1 MPPLATFLLTALLVI
16 VFYLIIAERRHRSIR
31 QTSYQLQSLINGMPD
46 LMWVKDKQ
54 SRFLLVNSQFCKTF
68 SLAREEIIGKTDFDL
83 RVTPEQAQGY
93 YEDDLK
99 TQKSK
104 KTLQKEEQ
112 IATPDGSFTWAE
124 TTKIPM
130 FNRHNQVVGT
140 AGVAR
145 DISKRKL
152 AEQKITNLVYYDKL
166 TNLPNRTSF
175 VEDFNKLSIQN
186 NGTIALILCDLNNFK
201 IINDSFGYSFGD
213 QVLIQIA
220 NQLKEFI
227 DNKTIVARLSSDEF
241 IIAHSYSQQ
250 ENSLEKLQGKL
261 LRLFEKPITLKDVKY
276 NLSASFGIAVSPYDG
291 SDYETLLKH
300 ADLAL
305 LQSQRNKHEPCVYF
319 RQEFA
324 DELLYE
330 MKLSNQ
336 LHQGISK
343 QQFSIVYQPKV
354 DSSTGNLIGLE
365 SLLRWQLEG
374 HWVSPADFI
383 PIAEK
388 NGFIIELG
396 SWVIENVLK
405 QIKDWLERNI
415 PVVPVSIN
423 VSALQLH
430 ESHFAD
436 NLLQQLEHYQ
446 TPGHLLEI
454 ELTEG
459 VLMEDIEKMTALLKT
474 IQNKG
479 IAISIDD
486 FGTGYSSLSYLPKLP
501 INTLKIDRSFIHNI
515 QHNFDNQKI
524 VQTIVSLADN
534 LNLSVIAEGI
544 ETEKELT
551 ETNNCGINNVQG
563 YYYSRPLSLSELES
577 RWLND
582 ADSEVNR

>member
-1 MPPLATFLLTALLVI
+1 M
-16 VFYLIIAERRHRSIR
+16 
-31 QTSYQLQSLINGMPD
+31 
-46 LMWVKDKQ
+46 
-54 SRFLLVNSQFCKTF
+54 
-68 SLAREEIIGKTDFDL
+68 
-83 RVTPEQAQGY
+83 
-93 YEDDLK
+93 
-99 TQKSK
+99 
-104 KTLQKEEQ
+104 
-112 IATPDGSFTWAE
+112 
-124 TTKIPM
+124 
-130 FNRHNQVVGT
+130 
-140 AGVAR
+140 
-145 DISKRKL
+145 
-152 AEQKITNLVYYDKL
+152 
-166 TNLPNRTSF
+166 
-175 VEDFNKLSIQN
+175 
-186 NGTIALILCDLNNFK
+186 
-201 IINDSFGYSFGD
+201 
-213 QVLIQIA
+213 
-220 NQLKEFI
+220 
-227 DNKTIVARLSSDEF
+227 
-241 IIAHSYSQQ
+241 
-250 ENSLEKLQGKL
+250 
-261 LRLFEKPITLKDVKY
+261 KY